1 MGRRVGERKRGKTF
15 VLSSSRISV
24 VSRIECYVPEFLSHK
39 FSAAGMVLGA
49 LVHCKLPCA

>member
-39 FSAAGMVLGA
+39 FSAAGMV
-49 LVHCKLPCA
+49 